1 MKFLSSERLSEHKY
15 KTPEGYLICTDA
27 ILARTG
33 KQSYQRNEIFAD
45 AADDDTIIEIDRP
58 SEEVFAPETLASFEN
73 KPVTVEHPDE
83 NVGPDNYN
91 NLAVGFVRD
100 VHKGTVNGQEVM
112 LGTLVI
118 TDAKTIEEIENGEHT
133 DLSCGYDCDIIDE
146 ANPQQRNI
154 RGNHVALCQQ
164 GRAGIAR
171 IVDSSSN
178 FNMYKNRIEKA
189 IKNND
194 KELLKEV
201 KEAIMYATTHKLS
214 LSEQRDLYNM
224 IKQSGISDS
233 VKDSIKDTHDSYLI
247 QSKYNADNYF
257 GNDGYFHLN
266 KHTAMRF
273 NTYEEAAKK
282 ARALYN
288 DWQEHVNI
296 VNDSIKDDA
305 LPKKGDK
312 YSDGRYTFIITSTYA
327 PFGKL
332 SVIDLVREDGE
343 KYTVGQNE
351 FVRHFRKINDSVKDA
366 MPITIDKVVYRKG
379 NYTVLEYKNN
389 RGNTVWI
396 VVSNNNWH
404 GEKVYTGGGVVE
416 FSKESAIKTAN
427 DFSAMN
433 DSVKDDIVFDYT
445 KADLDKAKEM
455 LITAKTDDEKRLI
468 KSLIAKIEF
477 ELKSKE
483 LNDEDNNNENEDEFI
498 QAHSDAKA
506 MYEEI
511 ISREAMTEEEA
522 KRLVY
527 KYFKGKDSIKDN
539 MTSREFDNWSYH
551 AIHRPNDRNKLNRI
565 IDLFYRNGYKLFDYD
580 DEDFYDEFSDAYA
593 NASSSLKNQINAII
607 KDSKLVDNSIKDEQK
622 PYAIT
627 PRRRWQS
634 NKKLEQFFTSLEEA
648 KYAKNASEKTDG
660 IDYVVVDTR
669 TMRIVD
675 GKKTF
680 TIKTEDKDN
689 VYITKI
695 RANNTIEAFNKFNNK
710 K

>member
-171 IVDSSSN
+171 IVDS
-178 FNMYKNRIEKA
+178 
-189 IKNND
+189 
-194 KELLKEV
+194 
-201 KEAIMYATTHKLS
+201 
-214 LSEQRDLYNM
+214 
-224 IKQSGISDS
+224 
-233 VKDSIKDTHDSYLI
+233 VKDSFKVGEKFKTAGGYIKKIIKIGPNAFGTPSVFLQTEADTTGPTMIITIDVFEDDIKRGIYTKI
-247 QSKYNADNYF
+247 
-257 GNDGYFHLN
+257 
-266 KHTAMRF
+266 
-273 NTYEEAAKK
+273 
-282 ARALYN
+282 
-288 DWQEHVNI
+288 
-296 VNDSIKDDA
+296 NDSIKDRAIPSSLINELNRKLEEFKRRGYDESDLEINVEGNKIWFTGELSYNTHWKLA
-305 LPKKGDK
+305 EELDK
-312 YSDGRYTFIITSTYA
+312 I
-327 PFGKL
+327 L
-332 SVIDLVREDGE
+332 Q
-343 KYTVGQNE
+343 KYN
-351 FVRHFRKINDSVKDA
+351 KDA
-366 MPITIDKVVYRKG
+366 YFDAETTGRWFAVYDSKIAR
-379 NYTVLEYKNN
+379 
-389 RGNTVWI
+389 I
-396 VVSNNNWH
+396 VN
-404 GEKVYTGGGVVE
+404 
-416 FSKESAIKTAN
+416 
-427 DFSAMN
+427 
-433 DSVKDDIVFDYT
+433 SVKDDIVFDYT

-522 KRLVY
+522 RRLVY
-527 KYFKGKDSIKDN
+527 KYFKGKDSITDVVSKIERYKNVDIYKDEAN
-539 MTSREFDNWSYH
+539 NLLADFSKTSTGKRLQRLNTKN
-551 AIHRPNDRNKLNRI
+551 INKAKEI
-565 IDLFYRNGYKLFDYD
+565 IDDMI
-580 DEDFYDEFSDAYA
+580 DFITDSLIQ
-593 NASSSLKNQINAII
+593 SSS
-607 KDSKLVDNSIKDEQK
+607 KDEQK

-634 NKKLEQFFTSLEEA
+634 SKKLEQFFTSLEEA
-648 KYAKNASEKTDG
+648 KYAKNASEKADG

-689 VYITKI
+689 VYIAKI
-695 RANNTIEAFNKFNNK
+695 KASNAIDAFNKFNNK

>member
-133 DLSCGYDCDIIDE
+133 DLSCGYDCDIVDE
-146 ANPQQRNI
+146 AHPQQRNI

-171 IVDSSSN
+171 IVDSVKDA
-178 FNMYKNRIEKA
+178 YIKKIERYGKVD
-189 IKNND
+189 IWQD
-194 KELLKEV
+194 EQGQL
-201 KEAIMYATTHKLS
+201 YADFTVS
-214 LSEQRDLYNM
+214 
-224 IKQSGISDS
+224 QSGKHLKRLNTSDINKAKKIIDNYVS
-233 VKDSIKDTHDSYLI
+233 FLDDSIKDNMTSREFDYWSYHATLRPNDRYKLNQIIDLFYRNGYKLFDYDDEDFYDELSDAYANASSSLKNQINAIIKDSKLVDSIKDTHDSYLI

-282 ARALYN
+282 ARALYS

-296 VNDSIKDDA
+296 VNDS
-305 LPKKGDK
+305 
-312 YSDGRYTFIITSTYA
+312 
-327 PFGKL
+327 
-332 SVIDLVREDGE
+332 
-343 KYTVGQNE
+343 
-351 FVRHFRKINDSVKDA
+351 VKDS
-366 MPITIDKVVYRKG
+366 MPITIDKVVYKKG

-389 RGNTVWI
+389 SGNTVWI

-433 DSVKDDIVFDYT
+433 DSVKDAFMS
-445 KADLDKAKEM
+445 KMEM
-455 LITAKTDDEKRLI
+455 PEQEIQDAKTITQLRQDIEKL
-468 KSLIAKIEF
+468 L
-477 ELKSKE
+477 
-483 LNDEDNNNENEDEFI
+483 
-498 QAHSDAKA
+498 AKA
-506 MYEEI
+506 AKNPDD
-511 ISREAMTEEEA
+511 STLRDFARE
-522 KRLVY
+522 Y
-527 KYFKGKDSIKDN
+527 KY
-539 MTSREFDNWSYH
+539 
-551 AIHRPNDRNKLNRI
+551 I
-565 IDLFYRNGYKLFDYD
+565 INQSNEWF
-580 DEDFYDEFSDAYA
+580 
-593 NASSSLKNQINAII
+593 LKNKTLIEEDLSMFKEDL
-607 KDSKLVDNSIKDEQK
+607 KDSKSYIVSYKDSDVTYIKKVKATSALDA
-622 PYAIT
+622 Y
-627 PRRRWQS
+627 
-634 NKKLEQFFTSLEEA
+634 KK
-648 KYAKNASEKTDG
+648 
-660 IDYVVVDTR
+660 I
-669 TMRIVD
+669 
-675 GKKTF
+675 KKS
-680 TIKTEDKDN
+680 K
-689 VYITKI
+689 
-695 RANNTIEAFNKFNNK
+695 
-710 K
+710 

>member
-146 ANPQQRNI
+146 AHPQQRNI
-154 RGNHVALCQQ
+154 RGNHVALCAQ

-171 IVDSSSN
+171 IVDS
-178 FNMYKNRIEKA
+178 
-189 IKNND
+189 
-194 KELLKEV
+194 
-201 KEAIMYATTHKLS
+201 
-214 LSEQRDLYNM
+214 
-224 IKQSGISDS
+224 
-233 VKDSIKDTHDSYLI
+233 
-247 QSKYNADNYF
+247 
-257 GNDGYFHLN
+257 
-266 KHTAMRF
+266 
-273 NTYEEAAKK
+273 
-282 ARALYN
+282 
-288 DWQEHVNI
+288 
-296 VNDSIKDDA
+296 
-305 LPKKGDK
+305 
-312 YSDGRYTFIITSTYA
+312 
-327 PFGKL
+327 
-332 SVIDLVREDGE
+332 
-343 KYTVGQNE
+343 
-351 FVRHFRKINDSVKDA
+351 INDSDYTINFKNDYAGFREKTFIKANSAKNALKEFAKEVSLRGWGTRNVDIISISPNDGNMRLYGNLYDLLK
-366 MPITIDKVVYRKG
+366 TID
-379 NYTVLEYKNN
+379 
-389 RGNTVWI
+389 
-396 VVSNNNWH
+396 
-404 GEKVYTGGGVVE
+404 
-416 FSKESAIKTAN
+416 
-427 DFSAMN
+427 
-433 DSVKDDIVFDYT
+433 
-445 KADLDKAKEM
+445 
-455 LITAKTDDEKRLI
+455 
-468 KSLIAKIEF
+468 
-477 ELKSKE
+477 
-483 LNDEDNNNENEDEFI
+483 
-498 QAHSDAKA
+498 
-506 MYEEI
+506 
-511 ISREAMTEEEA
+511 
-522 KRLVY
+522 
-527 KYFKGKDSIKDN
+527 DSIKDN
-539 MTSREFDNWSYH
+539 MTSREFDYWSYH

-580 DEDFYDEFSDAYA
+580 DEDFDDELSDAYA

-648 KYAKNASEKTDG
+648 KYAKNASEKADG

-689 VYITKI
+689 VYIAKI
-695 RANNTIEAFNKFNNK
+695 RANNAIEAFNKFNNK